1 MRMPGGASYSQVAEV
16 PSRGRRHRLTRSA
29 GGAPNRRADTPAGS
43 ALPGRAVVR
52 AATTRLPPLQARSVS
67 LPAAGGSVSGADPS
81 TLIVSSGAATASR
94 SPPGSAIAV
103 PPPASSSCQSGQL
116 RTSQRPGCC
125 STRRSAPQN
134 RSERL
139 PAMATVGSKDAHQL
153 GGTGCGSIVNPSSA
167 QSICTFVPRCGWMAS
182 RRRIYVA
189 AGVLPGCSGRPG
201 CSRLTGSVRLR
212 GHADAN
218 LPPCAARRVPG

>member
-67 LPAAGGSVSGADPS
+67 LPAAGGSVSGVDPS
-81 TLIVSSGAATASR
+81 TLIVSSGATTASR
-94 SPPGSAIAV
+94 SPPDFAIAV

-153 GGTGCGSIVNPSSA
+153 GGTGLRVHREPVIGAEHLHLRLAVWL
-167 QSICTFVPRCGWMAS
+167 GW
-182 RRRIYVA
+182 RRRRGIYAA
-189 AGVLPGCSGRPG
+189 AGVLRG
-201 CSRLTGSVRLR
+201 VR
-212 GHADAN
+212 AD
-218 LPPCAARRVPG
+218 RVALG